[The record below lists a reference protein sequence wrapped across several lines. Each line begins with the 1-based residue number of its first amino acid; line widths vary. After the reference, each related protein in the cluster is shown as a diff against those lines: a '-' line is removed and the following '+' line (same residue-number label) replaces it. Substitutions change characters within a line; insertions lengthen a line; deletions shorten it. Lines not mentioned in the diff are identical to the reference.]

1 MSGAVPHAVST
12 KDLRLKHHVQ
22 LLASQRPYSTSRIRS
37 ATRLDRVI
45 GCARCHM
52 AGISHRFSLSPS
64 RSCVSSNYHDLV
76 FPEAR
81 PWQMTVVNRCEVG
94 SCTARSVTSAS
105 KCANSDPIS
114 CHGHGRALTLT
125 YWQIGGL
132 KKCTR
137 ARGS

>member
-22 LLASQRPYSTSRIRS
+22 LLASLRPYSTSRIRS
-37 ATRLDRVI
+37 ARRVERVI

-52 AGISHRFSLSPS
+52 AGMSHRFSLSLS
-64 RSCVSSNYHDLV
+64 RSCLSSYYHDLV
-76 FPEAR
+76 FLQAR
-81 PWQMTVVNRCEVG
+81 PWQMTVVDRCEVG

-114 CHGHGRALTLT
+114 CHGRALTLT

-137 ARGS
+137 ARGP